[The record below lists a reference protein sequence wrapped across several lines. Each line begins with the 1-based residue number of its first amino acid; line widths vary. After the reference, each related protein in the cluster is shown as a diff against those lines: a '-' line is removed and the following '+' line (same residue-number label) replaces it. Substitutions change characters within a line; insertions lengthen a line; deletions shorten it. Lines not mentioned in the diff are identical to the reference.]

1 MHGRLKDIHIADYYI
16 CSTKIML
23 TVYIYIHF
31 SVNLE
36 QKKARIVFEVD
47 KEVTNQK
54 VQISFCAIPPS
65 PRQSPSLIVQNWNC
79 ERASDWI
86 FWWLWGSWRRIVNV
100 SSSVICSKH
109 FSKVDIVGQKL
120 QRVDAIPIQEEFVLI
135 QTGAYI
141 NNYDQQKSIFGRAKK
156 T

>member
-1 MHGRLKDIHIADYYI
+1 MHGRLKDIQIADYYI

-65 PRQSPSLIVQNWNC
+65 PRQSPSLIVHFPHYPYPSSTIPLPH
-79 ERASDWI
+79 ER
-86 FWWLWGSWRRIVNV
+86 FVTYTL
-100 SSSVICSKH
+100 
-109 FSKVDIVGQKL
+109 
-120 QRVDAIPIQEEFVLI
+120 RVDTA
-135 QTGAYI
+135 
-141 NNYDQQKSIFGRAKK
+141 
-156 T
+156 